1 MKWLIGVV
9 GIVAVIVGGAALI
22 GATVPR
28 HHRVTREASYQQ
40 PPQVV
45 WQAITEYKNFP
56 AWRKTIVKVE
66 PLAPVNGKPAWRE
79 VNNHGEGV
87 PYEVVDA
94 IPPSRFIT
102 RIADPKL
109 PYGGSW
115 TFEISPNPAGATLR
129 ITEDGEI
136 RNVIYRFMIR
146 YMFGYRI
153 TLDAYLKALGQKF
166 NENVSIED

>member
-1 MKWLIGVV
+1 MKWLLVLV
-9 GIVAVIVGGAALI
+9 GIVVAIVAGAALI

-45 WQAITEYKNFP
+45 WEAITDHKKFP
-56 AWRKTIVKVE
+56 EWRKTIAKVE
-66 PLAPVNGKPAWRE
+66 PLPSVNGKPVWRE
-79 VNNHGEGV
+79 VNYHGEGV

-94 IPPSRFIT
+94 IPPSRLIT

-109 PYGGSW
+109 PYGGTW
-115 TFEISPNPAGATLR
+115 TFEISPNPVGATLR
-129 ITEDGEI
+129 ITEDGEV

-146 YMFGYRI
+146 YMFGYKI

-166 NENVSIED
+166 GENVSIED